1 MSIYGLTKEK
11 EYSQNTSTKN
21 LKININKLNGV
32 VYTPSWIV
40 KIILN
45 NLKYIVGNRIHSKKI
60 IDPACG
66 DGAFLKE
73 VVERFIIDVLNSN
86 KSTSEIKYLLEH
98 NIYGID
104 IDKDAIEMCR
114 DNLNDIAKKYAIYNV
129 NWNLINNDSTE
140 IWISKLFKKF
150 DYVVGN
156 PPYIRI
162 QNLGKEKRSKIQKIW
177 KLCKSG
183 STDIYIAFFE
193 LGYYLLNN
201 TGELGYI
208 TPNTYIKTSAGKDLR
223 LFIRNKKI
231 LKSLIDFRHHQLF
244 ENATTYSLIII
255 LSKTHGQNKFKLY
268 YGDAD
273 KKIEFIDEIDLN
285 NLNDDN
291 WILCPNNVLIKI
303 KEIENRGAPLGKIAN
318 IHVGITTLADSYYI
332 FKDPVFKENTAIIKL
347 KNGRKFEIE
356 KDILKPIV
364 KASVLKSP
372 DEEQNRYVIFP
383 YKLKNGKHTIIPE
396 NELIEKYPLTYDY
409 FLKIKDILLARD
421 KGKPNPVAWYAFGR
435 SQGLDTSFGKKILT
449 SPLNKKPNFIVWEKE
464 EYTFYAGYCI
474 KYDGDLHELA
484 KELNSSDMEF
494 YINHVS
500 RSYQNNYKSY
510 SKTFIKNF
518 GISNPKIIKEFNKNN
533 NKNTNN
539 LLDYLVMY

>member
-1 MSIYGLTKEK
+1 MPANGLNTKK
-11 EYSQNTSTKN
+11 E
-21 LKININKLNGV
+21 INKNKLNGV
-32 VYTPSWIV
+32 VYTPKWIV
-40 KIILN
+40 KTILDYLEYTVN
-45 NLKYIVGNRIHSKKI
+45 NNIHSKKI

-73 VVERFIIDVLNSN
+73 VVERFITDALNSN
-86 KSTSEIKYLLEH
+86 KSISEIKNLLEC

-104 IDKDAIEMCR
+104 IDKNAIELCR
-114 DNLNDIAKKYAIYNV
+114 TNLNDIAKKYGIHNV
-129 NWNLINNDSTE
+129 NWNLINNDSTNKE
-140 IWISKLFKKF
+140 WISKLFKKF

-162 QNLGKEKRSKIQKIW
+162 QNLGKEKRNKIQKEW

-201 TGELGYI
+201 TGKLGYI

-223 LFIRNKKI
+223 LFIKNKKI
-231 LKSLIDFRHHQLF
+231 LELLIDFRHHQIF
-244 ENATTYSLIII
+244 ENATTYSIITI
-255 LSKTHGQNKFKLY
+255 LSKTHRQNKFKLY
-268 YGDAD
+268 YGDSN
-273 KKIEFIDEIDLN
+273 KKIKFIDEIDLN
-285 NLNDDN
+285 NLNDNN
-291 WILCPNNVLIKI
+291 WILCPNDILIKI
-303 KEIENRGAPLGKIAN
+303 KEIENRGIPLGKIAD

-332 FKDPVFKENTAIIKL
+332 FENPIFKEKTAIIKL
-347 KNGRKFEIE
+347 KDGREFEIE
-356 KDILKPIV
+356 RDILKPIV
-364 KASVLKSP
+364 KASVLKNS

-383 YKLKNGKHTIIPE
+383 YKLKNNKHVIIPE
-396 NELIEKYPLTYDY
+396 DELKEKYPLTYNY
-409 FLKIKDILLARD
+409 FLNIKDILLARD

-464 EYTFYAGYCI
+464 DYTFYAGYCI
-474 KYDGDLHELA
+474 KYDGDLYELA

-510 SKTFIKNF
+510 SKIFIKNF
-518 GISNPKIIKEFNKNN
+518 GISNPKIIGKSKIGSMKKPIIVKRANK
-533 NKNTNN
+533 
-539 LLDYLVMY
+539 LRYQII